1 MFSRTKRLCGYLDSP
16 EETNQVL
23 DKDGWFR
30 TGDLG
35 RVDDHGYLFV
45 EGRLSRFSKIGGEM
59 VPHEKI
65 EREVMEFLGAKQ
77 EEDQVCAIVGVED
90 QAKGE
95 QLVLLT
101 TRSIEAK
108 DLRVHLSAR
117 GFPNLWIPKI
127 IRQVSDIPTLSTGK
141 MDLRKIREL
150 AVEEVEKG

>member
-1 MFSRTKRLCGYLDSP
+1 
-16 EETNQVL
+16 
-23 DKDGWFR
+23 
-30 TGDLG
+30 
-35 RVDDHGYLFV
+35 
-45 EGRLSRFSKIGGEM
+45 M

-65 EREVMEFLGAKQ
+65 EREVVEFLGAKQ

-108 DLRVHLSAR
+108 DLREHLSVR

-127 IRQVSDIPTLSTGK
+127 IRRVSDIPTLSTGK

-150 AVEEVEKG
+150 AEEEMEKG